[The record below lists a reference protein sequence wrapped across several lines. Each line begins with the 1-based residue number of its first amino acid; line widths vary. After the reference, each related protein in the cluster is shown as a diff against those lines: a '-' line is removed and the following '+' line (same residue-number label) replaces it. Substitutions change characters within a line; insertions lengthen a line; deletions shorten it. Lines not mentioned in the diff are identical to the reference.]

1 MENKDIL
8 AKDNPPVKETVGEES
23 DRSLLGRLSDYLTG
37 KTHDQINEE
46 KKDNKQVEFPGF
58 FDFVSRKWSDKEK
71 QSETGD
77 EETGEKKSMGF
88 FKKLGL
94 IYNSYQKAKEEEVE
108 KLNVYESINQGSR
121 FSKEFV
127 VLLYTSC
134 FIATMGLF
142 QDSAAVII
150 GAMIIAPL
158 MMPILGFSLGT
169 IWGDKGLLIRS
180 ILTLLIGTASVLA
193 ISSSLTML
201 VPGVELNSQINARIN
216 PNLYDIIIALAS
228 GVVGAYAYVN
238 PRTSSTISGVAISVA
253 LMPPLCT
260 IGITLGQW
268 NLQAA
273 TGATLLYLTNLVSIA
288 FAASVVF
295 WRLRIHPV
303 TESQDKVKVRAKRKL
318 FITAIMLI
326 MISVPLGYFM
336 KETYI
341 IKKKQSQ
348 VRKLFHDSFRNVTI
362 LSLDIK
368 KYPVGHK
375 VKAVLV
381 VGESYDGS
389 LTRKVKSK
397 IRSLFPMEN
406 VSINLVTLSETPKK

>member
-1 MENKDIL
+1 
-8 AKDNPPVKETVGEES
+8 
-23 DRSLLGRLSDYLTG
+23 
-37 KTHDQINEE
+37 
-46 KKDNKQVEFPGF
+46 
-58 FDFVSRKWSDKEK
+58 
-71 QSETGD
+71 
-77 EETGEKKSMGF
+77 
-88 FKKLGL
+88 
-94 IYNSYQKAKEEEVE
+94 
-108 KLNVYESINQGSR
+108 R

-169 IWGDKGLLIRS
+169 IWGDMGLLIRS
-180 ILTLLIGTASVLA
+180 ILTLLIGTFSVLV

-201 VPGVELNSQINARIN
+201 IPGVELNSQINARIN

-288 FAASVVF
+288 LAASLVF

-303 TESQDKVKVRAKRKL
+303 TESRDQVKVRAKRKL

-336 KETYI
+336 RETYI
-341 IKKKQSQ
+341 IKTKQSQ
-348 VRKLFHDSFRNVTI
+348 VKELLKASYKNVTI
-362 LSLDIK
+362 LSLAIR
-368 KYPVGHK
+368 KYPAGHE
-375 VKAVLV
+375 VNAVLV
-381 VGESYDGS
+381 IGGNRDLSVTQS
-389 LTRKVKSK
+389 VKTK
-397 IRSLFPMEN
+397 IKSLFPKE
-406 VSINLVTLSETPKK
+406 VVKLNLVTLSETMQK